1 MPSPSSTQSRIAAQQ
16 SAFKVA
22 AVQMASGPNVA
33 GNLNEARRLIEKA
46 AQQGAKLVVLPEFF
60 AIMGMQNTD
69 VVAVREQPGSGQIQS
84 FLSETARK
92 HGLWL
97 VGGSIPLVADA
108 PNKVRNSCL
117 VYNELGEQVARYDK
131 IHLFNLDLGNEQ
143 YREADTIEAGNQV
156 VVVDSPF
163 GRIGLAICYDLRF
176 PELFRS
182 MQDVDIIVLPA
193 AFTATTGKVHW
204 EPLVRAR
211 AIENLSYFIA
221 AAQGGYH
228 VNGRETHGH
237 SMIVDPWG
245 RVLDELTRGSDVVMA
260 DVNPGYQASL
270 RSSLPALSHRTIFC
284 QPRGQTSK

>member
-92 HGLWL
+92 HQIWL

-131 IHLFNLDLGNEQ
+131 IHLFNLELGNEQ
-143 YREADTIEAGNQV
+143 YQEADTIEPGNQV

-163 GRIGLAICYDLRF
+163 GRIGLAVCYDLRF

-182 MQDVDIIVLPA
+182 MKDVDIIVLPA

-260 DVNPGYQASL
+260 DVNPSYQASL